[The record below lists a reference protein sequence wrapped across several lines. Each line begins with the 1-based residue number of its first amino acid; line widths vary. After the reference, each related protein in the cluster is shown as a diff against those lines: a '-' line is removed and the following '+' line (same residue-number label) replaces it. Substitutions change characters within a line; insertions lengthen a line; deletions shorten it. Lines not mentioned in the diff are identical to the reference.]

1 MDEEHVDAGVTA
13 ANAAAS
19 LTAPTIDRIV
29 QNIWGLRYIDDLVLR
44 RVDANYPGSGL
55 PDFSQTAFGDIDWEQ
70 YLTDHQFSV
79 VATVGRT
86 GTLAF
91 RVAYDAYGEAR
102 HLPAKDINGD
112 GKVDR
117 TDTTL
122 AQAASGKK
130 LGQPGYNPDAD
141 WDRDG
146 VVSTRDVAQFGSAP
160 CTAAGW
166 AALPANAFHDRDFLS
181 HTP

>member
-1 MDEEHVDAGVTA
+1 MA
-13 ANAAAS
+13 A
-19 LTAPTIDRIV
+19 
-29 QNIWGLRYIDDLVLR
+29 
-44 RVDANYPGSGL
+44 
-55 PDFSQTAFGDIDWEQ
+55 
-70 YLTDHQFSV
+70 
-79 VATVGRT
+79 VGRT

-112 GKVDR
+112 GKVESA
-117 TDTTL
+117 DTTIAQGALGKL
-122 AQAASGKK
+122 AQHS
-130 LGQPGYNPDAD
+130 YNPDAD

-160 CTAAGW
+160 RTAAGR
-166 AALPANAFHDRDFLS
+166 AALPSSAFQDRDFLS

>member
-1 MDEEHVDAGVTA
+1 LCSRDFPLFPSARAAGRARADAWRVRITA
-13 ANAAAS
+13 
-19 LTAPTIDRIV
+19 
-29 QNIWGLRYIDDLVLR
+29 
-44 RVDANYPGSGL
+44 
-55 PDFSQTAFGDIDWEQ
+55 
-70 YLTDHQFSV
+70 
-79 VATVGRT
+79 VGRT

-102 HLPAKDINGD
+102 HLPAKDIYGD

-117 TDTTL
+117 ADTML

-160 CTAAGW
+160 RTAAGW